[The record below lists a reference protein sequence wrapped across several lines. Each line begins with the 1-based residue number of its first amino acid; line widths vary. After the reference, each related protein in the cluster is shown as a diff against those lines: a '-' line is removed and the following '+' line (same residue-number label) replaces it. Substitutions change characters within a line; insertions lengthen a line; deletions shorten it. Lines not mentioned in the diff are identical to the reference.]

1 MNIYGDRGNII
12 SLSQRAR
19 WRGLDVEV
27 VPVNIGSAV
36 EPDSCDILFFG
47 GGQDKE
53 QLVVADDLKRVQA
66 PLLHRF
72 VEDGGVLL
80 SICGGYQL
88 LGRYF
93 RTHTGETL
101 EGISL
106 FDAWT
111 VAGDRRCIGNVLVE
125 SDLSGA
131 QRTIVG
137 FENHSGKTYLGT
149 GVKPMGR
156 VVVGF
161 GNNGED
167 RTEGATSRNAMGCYL
182 HGSLLPKNPWFTDH
196 LILAALRRRY
206 HSEVDFPPLDDTLE
220 DRAHRV
226 GSHPDPKAGPR
237 GHRGYVAAKSARQM
251 PIWVVE
257 TADTTS

>member
-12 SLSQRAR
+12 SLTQRAR
-19 WRGLDVEV
+19 WRGIEIDLIPVTLGAELDA
-27 VPVNIGSAV
+27 G
-36 EPDSCDILFFG
+36 SCDLLFFG

-53 QLVVADDLKRVQA
+53 QFLVAEDFRDVQA
-66 PLLHRF
+66 PHVHQF

-101 EGISL
+101 EGIGV

-111 VAGDRRCIGNVLVE
+111 VAGDRRCIGNVIVE
-125 SDLSGA
+125 TEFSGIR
-131 QRTIVG
+131 RTLVG

-149 GVKPMGR
+149 GCKPIGR
-156 VVVGF
+156 SLVGF

-167 RTEGATSRNAMGCYL
+167 RSEGAIYRNAFGCYL
-182 HGSLLPKNPWFTDH
+182 HGSLLPKNPWLTDY
-196 LILAALRRRY
+196 LLLAALRRRY
-206 HSEVDFPPLDDTLE
+206 GPSVELAPLDDTLE
-220 DRAHRV
+220 ERAHEAV
-226 GSHPDPKAGPR
+226 I
-237 GHRGYVAAKSARQM
+237 AR
-251 PIWVVE
+251 IRKLGKIDSGVV
-257 TADTTS
+257 

>member
-12 SLSQRAR
+12 SLAQRAR
-19 WRGLDVEV
+19 WRGVEV
-27 VPVNIGSAV
+27 DIIPVGIGDV
-36 EPDSCDILFFG
+36 LDSDRCDVLFFG

-53 QLVVADDLKRVQA
+53 QFVVADDLRTVQA
-66 PLLHRF
+66 AHVHRF

-88 LGRYF
+88 LGKHF
-93 RTHTGETL
+93 LTHTGEKL

-125 SDLSGA
+125 GSFAGSP
-131 QRTIVG
+131 RTIVG
-137 FENHSGKTYLGT
+137 FENHSGKTYLGP
-149 GVKPMGR
+149 GVRPMAK
-156 VVVGF
+156 VIVGF

-167 RTEGATSRNAMGCYL
+167 QTEGAIYQNAFGCYL

-206 HSEVDFPPLDDTLE
+206 GPEVELSPLDDTLE
-220 DRAHRV
+220 NLAHQ
-226 GSHPDPKAGPR
+226 A
-237 GHRGYVAAKSARQM
+237 VAARIRKLGR
-251 PIWVVE
+251 V
-257 TADTTS
+257 DTGVT